1 MSLVEL
7 IPPRAVLAAK
17 FRGAIAGCHEM
28 QLAFAM
34 AVVGFSTPHARSHPA
49 MVAMPGARAVPSV
62 HQAPPR
68 AHLLLSATPP
78 TPPPRKPPPETPSP
92 SGLDLQLC
100 LLDGNVLLCYSL
112 LASIGGL
119 FTSGELYASADMGKD
134 LLDISL
140 AFSAASSLIVSWLLA
155 ASLCGACREDWLFL
169 EGDEHA
175 QAPLGVSR
183 LLASWFIAAPL
194 LLLVRAASSTVPPA
208 LFDADAW
215 RRADLSL
222 LLSDAASADYFAVLV
237 VMTLWRRW
245 LLRKKGIL

>member
-1 MSLVEL
+1 MRTT
-7 IPPRAVLAAK
+7 PCARRCRR
-17 FRGAIAGCHEM
+17 RGRCSPLPEM

-34 AVVGFSTPHARSHPA
+34 AVIGSFSTPHARPHLPA
-49 MVAMPGARAVPSV
+49 HRATT
-62 HQAPPR
+62 
-68 AHLLLSATPP
+68 LSATP
-78 TPPPRKPPPETPSP
+78 TPPPQKPPPPAPP

-119 FTSGELYASADMGKD
+119 FTSGDLYASADMSKD

-155 ASLCGACREDWLFL
+155 ATLCGACREDWLFL

-183 LLASWFIAAPL
+183 LLASWALAAPL
-194 LLLVRAASSTVPPA
+194 LLLVRAASSTIPPA
-208 LFDADAW
+208 LFEADAPGI
-215 RRADLSL
+215 SL

-245 LLRKKGIL
+245 LLRRKGIL

>member
-1 MSLVEL
+1 
-7 IPPRAVLAAK
+7 
-17 FRGAIAGCHEM
+17 M

-34 AVVGFSTPHARSHPA
+34 AVVGFSTPHARSHLPA
-49 MVAMPGARAVPSV
+49 IVAIPGARAAPSV
-62 HQAPPR
+62 HAPSVNLAAPR
-68 AHLLLSATPP
+68 AHRVLLSATPP
-78 TPPPRKPPPETPSP
+78 TPPPRRPPPETPP

-140 AFSAASSLIVSWLLA
+140 AFSAASSLIFSWLLA
-155 ASLCGACREDWLFL
+155 AALCGACREDWLFL

-183 LLASWFIAAPL
+183 LLASWFIAAPT
-194 LLLVRAASSTVPPA
+194 LLLVRAASSTIPPA

-222 LLSDAASADYFAVLV
+222 LLSDAASADYFAVLI

-245 LLRKKGIL
+245 LLQKKGIL

>member
-1 MSLVEL
+1 
-7 IPPRAVLAAK
+7 
-17 FRGAIAGCHEM
+17 M

-34 AVVGFSTPHARSHPA
+34 AIVGFSTPHARPHLPA
-49 MVAMPGARAVPSV
+49 MVAIPRARAAPSV

-68 AHLLLSATPP
+68 AHRVLLSATPPP
-78 TPPPRKPPPETPSP
+78 TPPPRKLPPETPAP

-169 EGDEHA
+169 EGDEHV

>member
-1 MSLVEL
+1 M
-7 IPPRAVLAAK
+7 LA
-17 FRGAIAGCHEM
+17 
-28 QLAFAM
+28 LAM
-34 AVVGFSTPHARSHPA
+34 AVVGFSTPHARSHLPA
-49 MVAMPGARAVPSV
+49 MVALSDARAAPPV

-68 AHLLLSATPP
+68 AHRVLLSATPEP
-78 TPPPRKPPPETPSP
+78 SPPPEPSP

-112 LASIGGL
+112 FASIGGL
-119 FTSGELYASADMGKD
+119 FTSGEMYASADLAKD

-140 AFSAASSLIVSWLLA
+140 AFSVASSLVISWLLA
-155 ASLCGACREDWLFL
+155 ASLCGACREDWFFL
-169 EGDEHA
+169 EGDEHV

-183 LLASWFIAAPL
+183 LLASWLVAAPL

-215 RRADLSL
+215 RRADISL
-222 LLSDAASADYFAVLV
+222 LLGDAASADYFAVLV